1 MFSFLISISPLF
13 YFNSYFATLS
23 STIAAFC
30 DGVYLVYSFTG
41 LAFCGAGVSIA
52 GVDSGN
58 ADFESVL
65 VSLLLLANAK
75 LVLSAIAQTNVVIEF
90 FIAIS
95 V

>member
-52 GVDSGN
+52 GVDAGN
-58 ADFESVL
+58 ADFES